1 MIGRTIGGYRIVE
14 QVGMGGMAT
23 VYKAYDAS
31 TDRYVALKTLPEQ
44 YSKDP
49 QFVERFRRE
58 ARAIAKLEHLHILPL
73 FAYGEDQG
81 TAYLAMRYLP
91 AGTLS
96 NYIRE
101 QGQIP

>member
-23 VYKAYDAS
+23 VYKAYDAN

-44 YSKDP
+44 FSKDP

-58 ARAIAKLEHLHILPL
+58 AIVARPLP
-73 FAYGEDQG
+73 GRVSSSSCRG
-81 TAYLAMRYLP
+81 SS
-91 AGTLS
+91 G
-96 NYIRE
+96 
-101 QGQIP
+101 